1 MTNRER
7 IMLMSG
13 WKSILFGAAL
23 VMSPVSAHAQ
33 DQGVAPAAEPAADR
47 LAAAT
52 QLMDLI
58 LPAAQRDAMVE
69 QMMKAIMTAV
79 TASLKDQPAFAAA
92 MQNPKVETV
101 FNRFIDRQR
110 QQTAE
115 QLKAGMPG
123 MLTAMSRAYA
133 RRFTVPQLAEMHS
146 FFSTPTGRAYVR
158 ESYGILS
165 DPDIAT
171 WQRDLMAKGFARLPE
186 EMKALQQDLEGV
198 LGKPLAESKS

>member
-7 IMLMSG
+7 IMLMSR

-33 DQGVAPAAEPAADR
+33 DQGAAPAAEPAADR

-69 QMMKAIMTAV
+69 QMMKAIMTTM
-79 TASLKDQPAFAAA
+79 TASLKDQPSFAAA

-146 FFSTPTGRAYVR
+146 FFSTPTGQAYVK

-186 EMKALQQDLEGV
+186 EMKALQQELEGV